1 MRKVT
6 MVLAVL
12 WWLGNVAWAQ
22 EELNLPEIK
31 PSAAFQGGIGVVRFI
46 FAFLLV
52 IAILWALFFLMKKF
66 AGQGVRAVSSRYMRI
81 IDVLPVRGNLYFYL
95 VQVGERIVMVVQSGT
110 TVREVIECHQD
121 DLVENPPSQTFS
133 TYLDTLFGRRTH
145 EGKKTE

>member
-1 MRKVT
+1 MRKIV
-6 MVLAVL
+6 MFLAVF
-12 WWLGNVAWAQ
+12 WWSGNVAWAQ

-31 PSAAFQGGIGVVRFI
+31 PSATFQGGIGVLRFI
-46 FAFLLV
+46 LAFLLV
-52 IAILWALFFLMKKF
+52 IAILWALFFVIKKF

-110 TVREVIECHQD
+110 AVREVMECHQD

-133 TYLDTLFGRRTH
+133 TYLDTLFRRKTH
-145 EGKKTE
+145 EGKRTE